1 MRRTLIGTT
10 LWLAGLASSPT
21 FAADAPGPPLRQG
34 LWRFERTFEYAD
46 GRAPGE
52 AVRSEQCVDPEAMA
66 DEQLAMFRNM
76 GCTAERSRSGV
87 AEWRLRVT
95 CDRPGLP
102 KGTSTSALSVS
113 SPDAF
118 EARIVNQGELAM
130 PIARER
136 LVAKRIGD
144 C

>member
-1 MRRTLIGTT
+1 MRRTIFGTT
-10 LWLAGLASSPT
+10 VLLAGLVTSPAL
-21 FAADAPGPPLRQG
+21 AADAAGPPLRQG

-66 DEQLAMFRNM
+66 DEQLAMFRKM
-76 GCTAERSRSGV
+76 GCAAERSRAGV
-87 AEWRLRVT
+87 TEWRLRVT

-102 KGTSTSALSVS
+102 KGTSSSALTASG
-113 SPDAF
+113 PDAF
-118 EARIVNQGELAM
+118 EARIVNEGELAL
-130 PIARER
+130 PIVRER
-136 LVAKRIGD
+136 LVAKRLGD